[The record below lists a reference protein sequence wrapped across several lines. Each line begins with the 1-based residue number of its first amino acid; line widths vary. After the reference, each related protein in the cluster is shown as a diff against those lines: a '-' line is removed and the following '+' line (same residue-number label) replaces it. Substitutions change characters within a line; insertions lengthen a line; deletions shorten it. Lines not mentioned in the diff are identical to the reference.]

1 MTANTM
7 MQKFAVGDTYGPNED
22 GIWRAGISAPRWGNR
37 VEVYGENQADAE
49 SLRDE
54 ILAAWQAAQSVP
66 VVGEPVAWI
75 RKDQLQH
82 VNTFGPAL
90 CHVYA
95 TEQPGTVALHEKPT
109 TSITAQELDA
119 LRKDAE
125 RYRWL
130 RSSSVGPATIWN
142 VCMEHLDGGLQ
153 TLKSDYCLDE
163 AIDAAIQERQS

>member
-125 RYRWL
+125 RPDCGTCANRG
-130 RSSSVGPATIWN
+130 RV
-142 VCMEHLDGGLQ
+142 DGLSQ
-153 TLKSDYCLDE
+153 ETFCDHCSWSEKWRKNHYKPIAMQESKS
-163 AIDAAIQERQS
+163 